1 METIK
6 CKACGSN
13 DIIIQDDYCV
23 CRYCGTKSILDR
35 QAKLIS
41 EKKNSISQNKN
52 AVNAISIL
60 NDEEDRRVVEAI
72 KQAELN
78 TSGEIKVHIEN
89 RCKGNVEER
98 SLYVFDKLK
107 LHETKLRNGV
117 LIYLAVR
124 DHKFAILGDEGI
136 NKVVGDGF
144 WNDVKDL
151 MQAHFKEGRFAEGL
165 EQGIQRCGEKLK
177 TYFPYQSDDINEIPD
192 EISYEIN

>member
-1 METIK
+1 MQ
-6 CKACGSN
+6 SN
-13 DIIIQDDYCV
+13 Q
-23 CRYCGTKSILDR
+23 GKMPNAR
-35 QAKLIS
+35 Q
-41 EKKNSISQNKN
+41 
-52 AVNAISIL
+52 IL
-60 NDEEDRRVVEAI
+60 NEEEDRRVVEAI
-72 KQAELN
+72 KLAERN

-89 RCKGNVEER
+89 RCKGDVEER

-107 LHETKLRNGV
+107 LNETKLRNGV

-136 NKVVGDGF
+136 NKVVGEGF

-151 MQAHFKEGRFAEGL
+151 MLAHFKEGRFADGL

-177 TYFPYQSDDINEIPD
+177 THFPYQSDDINEIPD

>member
-1 METIK
+1 MPN
-6 CKACGSN
+6 A
-13 DIIIQDDYCV
+13 
-23 CRYCGTKSILDR
+23 R
-35 QAKLIS
+35 Q
-41 EKKNSISQNKN
+41 
-52 AVNAISIL
+52 IL

-89 RCKGNVEER
+89 RCHGNVEKR
-98 SLYVFDKLK
+98 SLVVFKHLK
-107 LHETKLRNGV
+107 LNETKLRNGV
-117 LIYLAVR
+117 LIYLAIK

-151 MQAHFKEGRFAEGL
+151 MLSHFKEGRFTEGL

-177 TYFPYQSDDINEIPD
+177 TFFPYQSDDINEIPD
-192 EISYEIN
+192 DISYENN